1 MCPIIIISSL
11 GFAKKMLRCQSK
23 CDMITL
29 ENALAKSLKDSPL
42 GSFGIVEKLCN
53 NASKSNDFLGIPWKI
68 SFCHKVIFWAKLQ
81 AQSGQRATKKY
92 KRYTQK
98 EGKKWQYGRLAN
110 NKIIEEERG
119 TDWCILAK
127 ENKKKR
133 KPFICM
139 YTVQESPDMLYK
151 HDKVELAENNEPHV
165 QKKRSWSRRI
175 SEREEEV
182 EKRWIVMHIIL
193 LVK

>member
-81 AQSGQRATKKY
+81 ALSGQRATKKY

-127 ENKKKR
+127 ENKKKENLSYVCTR
-133 KPFICM
+133 FKRALICCTSM
-139 YTVQESPDMLYK
+139 TKSNWQRITNPMS
-151 HDKVELAENNEPHV
+151 
-165 QKKRSWSRRI
+165 KKRDH
-175 SEREEEV
+175 EV
-182 EKRWIVMHIIL
+182 EE
-193 LVK
+193 

>member
-81 AQSGQRATKKY
+81 ASGQRATKKVQKVHT
-92 KRYTQK
+92 KRREKMTIWSASQ
-98 EGKKWQYGRLAN
+98 QQN
-110 NKIIEEERG
+110 NRGGER
-119 TDWCILAK
+119 DWLMHTCQG
-127 ENKKKR
+127 EQKKR

-193 LVK
+193 LVR